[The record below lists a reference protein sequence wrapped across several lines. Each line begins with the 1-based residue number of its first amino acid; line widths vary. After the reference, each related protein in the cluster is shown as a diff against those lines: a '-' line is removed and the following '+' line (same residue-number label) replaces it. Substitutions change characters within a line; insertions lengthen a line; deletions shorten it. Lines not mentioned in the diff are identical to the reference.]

1 MGDDGAQGAS
11 GGRLGKTTGF
21 RRPSQTCFAA
31 TLILEILH
39 RRPARVKAAFAR
51 PGRKAHPAGAANVDA
66 LTVIKLLR
74 NLSIASI

>member
-1 MGDDGAQGAS
+1 MGDDGAQGAG

-51 PGRKAHPAGAANVDA
+51 WRPAGRRILREQQT
-66 LTVIKLLR
+66 LTH
-74 NLSIASI
+74 